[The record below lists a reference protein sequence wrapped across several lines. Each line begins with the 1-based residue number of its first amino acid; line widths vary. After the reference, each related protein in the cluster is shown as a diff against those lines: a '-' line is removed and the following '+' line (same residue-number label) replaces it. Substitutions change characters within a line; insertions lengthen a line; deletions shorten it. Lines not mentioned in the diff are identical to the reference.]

1 MTISYN
7 NVEEMIRDFQFKFG
21 HFFAADVTT
30 DLPDGVLELRI
41 RLINEEFIEFMTGL
55 TTRDLVEIADGA
67 ADLVYVT
74 VGACIAHG
82 IPFDRVFMEVHR
94 SNMTKEN
101 VKVSGPQKYGTKTP
115 KGPNYIPAD
124 IRGILFEPHK
134 ATRLEMEAQKE
145 EHGTSFQTRQS

>member
-1 MTISYN
+1 MRVSHAHA
-7 NVEEMIRDFQFKFG
+7 EELVRDFQIKFG
-21 HFFAADVTT
+21 HFFPEKTTT

-41 RLINEEFIEFMTGL
+41 RLINEEFIEFMGGL

-67 ADLVYVT
+67 ADLVYVA

-94 SNMTKEN
+94 SNMTKDN

-115 KGPNYIPAD
+115 KGPNYIPPD
-124 IRGILFEPHK
+124 IGGILFEPWLPT
-134 ATRLEMEAQKE
+134 ALEIIAERE
-145 EHGTSFQTRQS
+145 EHGTTLSPR